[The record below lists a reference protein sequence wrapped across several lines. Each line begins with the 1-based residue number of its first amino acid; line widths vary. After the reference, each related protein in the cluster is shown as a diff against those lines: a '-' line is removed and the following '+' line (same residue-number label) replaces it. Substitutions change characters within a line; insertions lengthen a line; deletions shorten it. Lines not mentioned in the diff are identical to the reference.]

1 MIIIGITGT
10 IGAGKG
16 TVVDY
21 LTKNK
26 NFKHFSARG
35 FLVEEIEKRG
45 LENNRDSMVTVAN
58 DLREKF
64 GPGFI
69 AEELFKKALGLGEN
83 SVIESLR
90 TVGEIE
96 ALRRKGNFTLLAVD
110 ADPKIRY
117 DRVTTRG
124 TSTDNIDFEKFLT
137 DEQREMESTDPNKQ
151 NLSECIKKADFVIK
165 NDGTIEELNQKIEE
179 ILKIIEDKK

>member
-21 LTKNK
+21 LIKNK
-26 NFKHFSARG
+26 KFKHFSARN
-35 FLVEEIEKRG
+35 FLIEEIEKRG
-45 LENNRDSMVTVAN
+45 MENNRDSMVAVAN

-69 AEELFKKALGLGEN
+69 AEELFNRALN
-83 SVIESLR
+83 SEDNAVIESLR

-96 ALRRKGNFTLLAVD
+96 TLRKKGNFTLLAVD

-117 DRVTTRG
+117 ERISTRG
-124 TSTDNIDFEKFLT
+124 TSTDDINFEKFLT
-137 DEQREMESTDPNKQ
+137 DEQREMISNDPNKQ
-151 NLSECIKKADFVIK
+151 NLSECIKRADFVIF
-165 NDGTIEELNQKIEE
+165 NNGSLEELNEKIEK
-179 ILKIIEDKK
+179 ILQIINSK

>member
-21 LTKNK
+21 LIKSK

-35 FLVEEIEKRG
+35 LLIEEIEKRG
-45 LENNRDSMVTVAN
+45 LENNRDSMVAVGN
-58 DLREKF
+58 DLRENF
-64 GPGFI
+64 GPGYI
-69 AEELFKKALGLGEN
+69 AEELFKRACESGDN
-83 SVIESLR
+83 AVVESLR

-96 ALRRKGNFTLLAVD
+96 ALRKKGNFTLLAID

-117 DRVTTRG
+117 ERISVRG
-124 TSTDNIDFEKFLT
+124 SSTDNVSFEKFLA
-137 DEQREMESTDPNKQ
+137 DEQREMESNDPNKQ
-151 NLSECIKKADFVIK
+151 NLSECIKRADFVID
-165 NDGTIEELNQKIEE
+165 NNGLIEELNEKIEKT
-179 ILKIIEDKK
+179 LQIISNK